1 MKNEDSDQIIR
12 NLLLDIVAEEYFE
25 ELSAKDPV
33 FTSIHFQQ
41 QMNKMLSNPNAWLK
55 KHQHSLV
62 KRVMKMVAIICL
74 TISVMFGS
82 LVMLN
87 PRVRAAVIE
96 WIIEFYETHIVYSSF
111 GKHSSA
117 GLPDYVI
124 ADLPD
129 EYSVVGVPTELL
141 DGVEVTYENLNGQ
154 RFYFQY
160 MYITEGSALLINT
173 EDMVVTEITI
183 NGNKGHLYTSCDSE
197 QSNIITWYDSEEMI
211 QFTIDGFLDNDTL
224 LTLAK
229 SVRIMNK

>member
-1 MKNEDSDQIIR
+1 MRLYICNS
-12 NLLLDIVAEEYFE
+12 
-25 ELSAKDPV
+25 
-33 FTSIHFQQ
+33 
-41 QMNKMLSNPNAWLK
+41 
-55 KHQHSLV
+55 
-62 KRVMKMVAIICL
+62 KR
-74 TISVMFGS
+74 T
-82 LVMLN
+82 
-87 PRVRAAVIE
+87 
-96 WIIEFYETHIVYSSF
+96 
-111 GKHSSA
+111 
-117 GLPDYVI
+117 
-124 ADLPD
+124 
-129 EYSVVGVPTELL
+129 SVVGVPTDLL